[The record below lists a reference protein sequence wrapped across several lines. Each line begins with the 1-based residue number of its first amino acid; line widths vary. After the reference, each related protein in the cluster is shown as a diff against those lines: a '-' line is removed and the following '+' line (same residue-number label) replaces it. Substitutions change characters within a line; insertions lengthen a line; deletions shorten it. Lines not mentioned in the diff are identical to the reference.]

1 VTAMNPAA
9 QSFSIRSIRAAAAA
23 LLAAGLTALAATG
36 VAAQDKPSFP
46 DRPLRVIV
54 PFAPG
59 GATDQIARTVAQA
72 LGEKLGQ
79 TVVVENK
86 AGANGNIGAL
96 TVARAPA
103 DGYTLLV
110 ATSSHA
116 VNATLYRK
124 LDYSLTQDFAALSNL
139 ATVPL
144 LLVVNPSVSA
154 TSAKELAALV
164 ARDGSL
170 NYSSGGTGTAA
181 HLAGAQF
188 ATLTNSK
195 ITHVPYKGGAQAL
208 QDLVGGQVQMMFG
221 NLPEMLPQ
229 VKAGRLRAIALTG
242 DARDPLL
249 PDVPTF
255 AEAGF
260 PQIQAQS
267 WFGMFAPAGVPAP
280 LVERLSGAIA
290 DAVAT
295 PAVQE
300 KLAAIGAKPVG
311 NRHAQFQPFVEAE
324 VKRWGELVK
333 ASGATA
339 D

>member
-1 VTAMNPAA
+1 M
-9 QSFSIRSIRAAAAA
+9 RSYPAAAAA
-23 LLAAGLTALAATG
+23 LLVAGAAALAGTQL
-36 VAAQDKPSFP
+36 AAQEKSAFP
-46 DRPLRVIV
+46 DHPLRVIV

-59 GATDQIARTVAQA
+59 GATDQIARTVSQA
-72 LGEKLGQ
+72 LGERLGQ

-110 ATSSHA
+110 AASSHA
-116 VNATLYRK
+116 VNATLYKK
-124 LDYSLTQDFAALSNL
+124 LDYSLTKDFAALSNL
-139 ATVPL
+139 ASVPL
-144 LLVVNPSVSA
+144 LLVVHPAVAAKSA
-154 TSAKELAALV
+154 QELAAL
-164 ARDGSL
+164 ARKDDSL
-170 NYSSGGTGTAA
+170 NFGSGGTGTAA

-188 ATLTNSK
+188 ATFTGSK
-195 ITHVPYKGGAQAL
+195 MTHVPYKGGAQAL

-229 VKAGRLRAIALTG
+229 VKAGRLRPIALTG
-242 DARDPLL
+242 DTRDALL
-249 PDVPTF
+249 PEVPTF

-267 WFGMFAPAGVPAP
+267 WFAMFAPAGVPAP
-280 LVERLSGAIA
+280 LIEKLSDAIA
-290 DAVAT
+290 QSVAT

-300 KLAAIGAKPVG
+300 KLAAIGAKPIG

-324 VKRWGELVK
+324 VERWGRLVQ

>member
-1 VTAMNPAA
+1 MTSM
-9 QSFSIRSIRAAAAA
+9 RAAVAA
-23 LLAAGLTALAATG
+23 LLVASGAALAGTNL
-36 VAAQDKPSFP
+36 AAQEKSTFADH
-46 DRPLRVIV
+46 PLRVIV
-54 PFAPG
+54 PFSPG
-59 GATDQIARTVAQA
+59 GATDQIARTVSQA
-72 LGEKLGQ
+72 LGERLGQ

-96 TVARAPA
+96 MAARAPA

-116 VNATLYRK
+116 VNATLYKK
-124 LDYSLTQDFAALSNL
+124 LDYSLTRDFAALSNL
-139 ATVPL
+139 ASVPL
-144 LLVVNPSVSA
+144 LLVVHPSVAAQSA
-154 TSAKELAALV
+154 QELSALARKDDL
-164 ARDGSL
+164 L
-170 NYSSGGTGTAA
+170 NYGSGGTGTAA

-188 ATLTNSK
+188 ATLTGSK

-229 VKAGRLRAIALTG
+229 VKAGRLRPIALTG
-242 DARDPLL
+242 DTRHPLL
-249 PDVPTF
+249 PEVPTF

-267 WFGMFAPAGVPAP
+267 WFAMFAPAGVPAP
-280 LVERLSGAIA
+280 LVEKLSDAIA
-290 DAVAT
+290 QSVAT

-300 KLAAIGAKPVG
+300 KLAAIGAQPIG

-324 VKRWGELVK
+324 VQRWGQLVQ